1 MATTA
6 LLVLDLAAVLDTSK
20 VGADAAK
27 SLEKR
32 WGEAKAL
39 PEDKQKKLLAELE
52 QKRAALRKQ
61 LLDRARPAVAELAK
75 KKGAAAVLE
84 KGAVLWTEAEDIT
97 AQVIARVDAAGALK
111 G

>member
-1 MATTA
+1 MPTA
-6 LLVLDLAAVLDTSK
+6 LLVLDLSAVLDKSK

-32 WGEAKAL
+32 WAEAKAL
-39 PEDKQKKLLAELE
+39 PEAKQRKLLDELE
-52 QKRAALRKQ
+52 QKRAALRRQ
-61 LLDRARPAVAELAK
+61 VLDRARPAVAELAK

-97 AQVIARVDAAGALK
+97 AQVIAKVDAGGALK
-111 G
+111 A